1 MIYILI
7 GLSITA
13 ATLLAALQLRLPIS
27 ALFGVTVI
35 DHRCSGS
42 VNRWANRRL
51 ESYRQELEADQQ
63 GKQAQPAADSNMATG
78 LINRFDHLITE
89 RMLDQQRQ
97 EIIDTALRSSQCR
110 PVFE

>member
-1 MIYILI
+1 M
-7 GLSITA
+7 
-13 ATLLAALQLRLPIS
+13 
-27 ALFGVTVI
+27 I
-35 DHRCSGS
+35 DHRCIGS

-51 ESYRQELEADQQ
+51 ENYRQELEAEQH
-63 GKQAQPAADSNMATG
+63 GKQFQHAAYPNIATS

-97 EIIDTALRSSQCR
+97 EIIHTALRTSQCR